1 MFGMGKG
8 LILVTGAAGYIGS
21 HTVVELVQSGYDVI
35 GVDNFYNAKPE
46 IIGNIGKIVRDAP
59 GKFFFEK
66 ADCTLSG
73 EFSAV
78 FDRYPGIVGAVHFAA
93 CKAVNESLHKPLLYY
108 KNNLT
113 ALLNLIELMKERA
126 EAANIIFSSS
136 CIVYGEMDGAD
147 LPVKETA
154 PLKRPLTPYGKTKQ
168 IAEEI
173 LSDSVVAHSNLN
185 VCALRY
191 FNPIGAHPSALIG
204 EHPEGVPQN
213 LVPFITQT
221 AAGIRDCLKV
231 FGNDY
236 NTPDGSC
243 VRDYIYVV
251 DLAKAHVKAIEKLL
265 SGEPAAAVQDEG
277 NFSPYKKAER
287 TGRWRVYNIGTG
299 RGLSVLELV
308 RVFTDATGI
317 DLKYEISGRRAGD
330 IEQLWADT
338 SKARAELGWSADSPL
353 DQVLLSAWRWQQ
365 TLQDSLAASETVTAT
380 EGGAE
385 ELPCFS
391 TENH

>member
-1 MFGMGKG
+1 MGKG

-35 GVDNFYNAKPE
+35 GVDNFYNARPE

-59 GKFFFEK
+59 GKFFFEE
-66 ADCTLSG
+66 ADCTRRD

-78 FDRYPGIVGAVHFAA
+78 FDKYPGIVGAVHFAA

-108 KNNLT
+108 RNNIT
-113 ALLNLIELMKERA
+113 ALLNLIELMKERP
-126 EAANIIFSSS
+126 AANIIFSSS
-136 CIVYGEMDGAD
+136 CIVYGDMDAAD
-147 LPVKETA
+147 LPVRETA

-173 LSDSVVAHSNLN
+173 LSDSVVACGNLN

-191 FNPIGAHPSALIG
+191 FNPIGAHPSAMIG
-204 EHPEGVPQN
+204 ELPEGVPQN
-213 LVPFITQT
+213 LVPFIMQT
-221 AAGIRDCLKV
+221 AAGIRDCLKI

-236 NTPDGSC
+236 NTSDGSC

-251 DLAKAHVKAIEKLL
+251 DLAKAHVKALEKLL
-265 SGEPAAAVQDEG
+265 SGIPAGAVPDED
-277 NFSPYKKAER
+277 NFSPYKEAER

-299 RGLSVLELV
+299 RGVSVLDLV
-308 RVFTDATGI
+308 KVFTDATGI
-317 DLKYEISGRRAGD
+317 DLRYEIAGRREGD

-338 SKARAELGWSADSPL
+338 SKARAELGWSADTPL

-365 TLQDSLAASETVTAT
+365 TL
-380 EGGAE
+380 
-385 ELPCFS
+385 
-391 TENH
+391 